1 MEQMIEENVIPRG
14 ETADE
19 KIVFSEFETNI
30 IAGDVYS
37 V

>member
-1 MEQMIEENVIPRG
+1 M
-14 ETADE
+14 

-37 V
+37 VKNVPINTLQVAIID